1 MGAGTIS
8 CGSRRSISA
17 VKLHYQFIG
26 SGHDRGV
33 DFRFN
38 YSQEAK
44 PNIAK
49 HYLKGLTNFLSLNG
63 TKFRHTQDIG
73 TQESYEAIILVLTGG
88 AVNTEI
94 TAATARPANVN
105 HIP

>member
-1 MGAGTIS
+1 MGAGSVS

-17 VKLHYQFIG
+17 VKLHYQYIG
-26 SGHDRGV
+26 SRRDRSIGL
-33 DFRFN
+33 RF
-38 YSQEAK
+38 YYYQEAK
-44 PNIAK
+44 PKIAK
-49 HYLKGLTNFLSLNG
+49 HYLKGLTNFLSLND